1 VPKRKV
7 VNKVRC
13 LKKHRSPQ
21 KHIYFLSA
29 FSFDA
34 KGAKEKAIGQK
45 HSRLERERVAHARY
59 SLFFPIFKSASSSA
73 GRADLKIKKKTP
85 KGEFRSLRRATKA
98 LPLETASL

>member
-29 FSFDA
+29 FSFDS
-34 KGAKEKAIGQK
+34 KGAKEKAN
-45 HSRLERERVAHARY
+45 
-59 SLFFPIFKSASSSA
+59 
-73 GRADLKIKKKTP
+73 KKKTP
-85 KGEFRSLRRATKA
+85 KGEFRSLRRATAVSPAAHDK
-98 LPLETASL
+98 LPKKFDQNFPATISITFY